1 MSKKCVCNNIRRVQ
15 PFDTSRY
22 VVYGSRKKRVT
33 GENIIYRSPDWFLSE
48 VSKVNDIPLRIIT
61 EPNLKS
67 DEYADLMLK
76 GAKFP
81 ALTYRRNRKARQV
94 SDVDGIHRAIAA
106 KQIGLKRVPIVIY

>member
-1 MSKKCVCNNIRRVQ
+1 MTKKCVCNSVRRID
-15 PFDTSRY
+15 PFDLSRY

-33 GENIIYRSPDWFLSE
+33 GENIIYRSPDWFLRE
-48 VSKVNDIPLRIIT
+48 VSKVNDIPLRIIA

-67 DEYADLMLK
+67 DEYAELMLK

-81 ALTYRRNRKARQV
+81 ALTYRRNHTARQV

-106 KQIGLKRVPIVIY
+106 KQIGLKVVPIVIY